1 MFDYQLALA
10 TGVDL
15 PIPELETAIHQPTI
29 TEISMIGEQDFF
41 NGIQILCVN
50 KNMVL
55 DDQGLLKNATNFQIF
70 MMMLNEKQMVDKKQ
84 QVIQVL
90 SLLFPSF
97 KIVFTP
103 RSMLLNQGER
113 NVIIDE
119 ENFEI
124 LQKVLEIMFCLNKTD
139 QATFNPADERARK
152 IAEKLMK
159 AREKVAKEKSKE
171 GGGSMFGQYLSI
183 LTVGID
189 SMSLRDCCKLTMYQ
203 LQDLV
208 ERYNLYVNWDLDMK
222 TRLAGG
228 KPDSQADNWMKNI
241 H

>member
-1 MFDYQLALA
+1 MFDYRLALA

-15 PIPELETAIHQPTI
+15 PIPELEIAIHQPTI
-29 TEISMIGEQDFF
+29 QEISMIGESDFF
-41 NGIQILCVN
+41 NGIQILCIN
-50 KNMVL
+50 KNMIL
-55 DDQGLLKNATNFQIF
+55 EDQGLLKNATNFQVF
-70 MMMLNEKQMVDKKQ
+70 MMMLNEKQMADKKQ

-97 KIVFTP
+97 KVAFTP
-103 RSMLLNQGER
+103 RSMLLNYGER

-119 ENFEI
+119 ENFEK
-124 LQKVLEIMFCLNKTD
+124 LQKILETMFCLNKTD
-139 QATFNPADERARK
+139 QGTFNPADERARK

-183 LTVGID
+183 LTIGIN
-189 SMSLRDCCKLTMYQ
+189 SMSLQDCCKLTMYQ

-208 ERYNLYVNWDLDMK
+208 ERYSLYVNWDLDMK